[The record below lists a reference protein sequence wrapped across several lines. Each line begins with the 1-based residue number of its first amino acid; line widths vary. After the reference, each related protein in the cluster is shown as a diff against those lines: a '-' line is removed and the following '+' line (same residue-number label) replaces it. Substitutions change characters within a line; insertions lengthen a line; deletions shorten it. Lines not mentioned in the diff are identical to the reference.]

1 MPPLTFPRHMRLSR
15 GGDFLAVRNR
25 GVRVNAGPLLV
36 YGLPTALK
44 HPRLGLG
51 VSTRAGNAVRRNAI
65 KRRLREAFRLG
76 WRDWPEAVKAGDHGD
91 AKPQAAE
98 GDGGTASSG
107 GYDVVISVRAHEPL
121 KVEAYQQLLLTAVR
135 ELDVT
140 WRKKSRQRQSRS
152 GD

>member
-1 MPPLTFPRHMRLSR
+1 MPLLTFPRQMRLSR

-25 GVRVNAGPLLV
+25 GVRVNTGPLLV
-36 YGLPTALK
+36 YGLPTTLK

-76 WRDWPEAVKAGDHGD
+76 WRAWPMASNWENAQ

-98 GDGGTASSG
+98 VVA
-107 GYDVVISVRAHEPL
+107 YDVVVSVRAHEPL
-121 KVEAYQQLLLTAVR
+121 KVEAYQELLLTAVR
-135 ELDVT
+135 ELDAT
-140 WRKKSRQRQSRS
+140 WRKKLQRQPKKN
-152 GD
+152 GEGA